1 MISENCI
8 MWKKLALSKWIVI
21 IVLIAVYFIINWTK
35 NGIKEA
41 YTIITGT
48 KTTEN
53 IKNEK

>member
-21 IVLIAVYFIINWTK
+21 IVLIAVYFIINWAK